1 MRGYITVDV
10 NITDME
16 GFMEYASRIPV
27 LIEKYGGRYIVKG
40 AEPEVV
46 RKGGESPQFVVV
58 IEFPSVE
65 AADGFIEE
73 RSKSELIEIFNR
85 STAGR
90 ILKVEGCI

>member
-10 NITDME
+10 SITDME

-27 LIEKYGGRYIVKG
+27 LMEKYGGRYIVKG
-40 AEPEVV
+40 AEPEVI
-46 RKGGESPQFVVV
+46 RQGGESPQFVVI
-58 IEFPSVE
+58 IEFPSVG

-85 STAGR
+85 STVGR

>member
-16 GFMEYASRIPV
+16 GFMEYASRVPA
-27 LIEKYGGRYIVKG
+27 LMEKHGGKYIVKG
-40 AEPEVV
+40 AEPEVI
-46 RKGGESPQFVVV
+46 RKSGEAPQFVVV
-58 IEFPSVE
+58 IEFPSVG

-85 STAGR
+85 STVGR

>member
-1 MRGYITVDV
+1 
-10 NITDME
+10 ME
-16 GFMEYASRIPV
+16 GFREYSSRIPV

-40 AEPEVV
+40 AEPEVI
-46 RKGGESPQFVVV
+46 RKGNEAPQFVVV
-58 IEFPSVE
+58 IEFPSVG

-85 STAGR
+85 STVGR